1 MEKRYYKYEH
11 ELVLESGEVLPRIE
25 ICYHISREYGMQS
38 KKEESGKE
46 NASCDAS
53 SSNRKKIVWITHAL
67 TANSNPCEW
76 WDTIVGEGKFLD
88 PRKYTII
95 CANILGSCYGSTSP
109 LSANPQTGKPYMLG
123 FPKTTV
129 RDIVQCHELLRKALG
144 IEQIDLLVGGSVG
157 GFQALEWSIINAGV
171 IKNLVL
177 LACGARVTPWLSAF
191 NESMRMALYA
201 DPTFEQQPYVI
212 ETVTCN
218 CSKTDS
224 TPTCNLQQES
234 LRFKTGG
241 GKKGL
246 ATARSIA
253 LISYRSYAGYNATQY
268 EQEIDTLWSSRAAS
282 YQRYQGKKLTDR
294 FNAYSYLSMV
304 NITDSHNVGRG
315 RGGVEKALEL
325 VTANTICI
333 GIDSDNL
340 FPCCEQK
347 HMAEHIPNARYCEI
361 TSMFGHDGFLLE
373 WQQIT
378 PILNEI
384 LQ

>member
-25 ICYHISREYGMQS
+25 ICYHISREYGALGQEGEPCGGNAQS
-38 KKEESGKE
+38 GGKQV
-46 NASCDAS
+46 
-53 SSNRKKIVWITHAL
+53 VWITHAL

-129 RDIVQCHELLRKALG
+129 RDIVRCHELLRKELG
-144 IEQIDLLVGGSVG
+144 IEKIDLLVGGSVG
-157 GFQALEWSIINAGV
+157 GFQALEWSIMNAPA

-177 LACGARVTPWLSAF
+177 LACGARVTPWLGAF
-191 NESMRMALYA
+191 NESMRMALYT
-201 DPTFEQQPYVI
+201 DPTFEQQ
-212 ETVTCN
+212 
-218 CSKTDS
+218 
-224 TPTCNLQQES
+224 ES
-234 LRFKTGG
+234 ASGG
-241 GKKGL
+241 AKGL

-253 LISYRSYAGYNATQY
+253 LISYRSYAGYNSTQY
-268 EQEIDTLWSSRAAS
+268 EQDVDTLWSSRAAS
-282 YQRYQGKKLTDR
+282 YQQYQGKKLTDR

-304 NITDSHNVGRG
+304 NLTDSHNIGRN
-315 RGGVEKALEL
+315 RDGVEKALGQ
-325 VTANTICI
+325 VTAKTICI

-340 FPCCEQK
+340 FPCSEQRQ
-347 HMAEHIPNARYCEI
+347 MAEHIPNALYREI

-378 PILNEI
+378 PILKDI
-384 LQ
+384 LTQDNY